1 MRKVISLGIAL
12 MLGFLVGCG
21 VNSEV
26 EAKGGDAEFV
36 CIGRN
41 NGISIY
47 KDNETGVHYLV
58 YSTSNGIGITPRY
71 TNLGSIYVD

>member
-1 MRKVISLGIAL
+1 MRKIISMVITL

-26 EAKGGDAEFV
+26 EAKGEDAEFV
-36 CIGRN
+36 YIGRSN
-41 NGISIY
+41 RIHIY

-58 YSTSNGIGITPRY
+58 YSTGNGIGITPRY
-71 TNLGSIYVD
+71 THLGSVYVD

>member
-1 MRKVISLGIAL
+1 MRKVIGLGIAL

-21 VNSEV
+21 INSEV
-26 EAKGGDAEFV
+26 QAKGEDTEFV
-36 CIGRN
+36 SIGRN

-71 TNLGSIYVD
+71 THLGSVYVD